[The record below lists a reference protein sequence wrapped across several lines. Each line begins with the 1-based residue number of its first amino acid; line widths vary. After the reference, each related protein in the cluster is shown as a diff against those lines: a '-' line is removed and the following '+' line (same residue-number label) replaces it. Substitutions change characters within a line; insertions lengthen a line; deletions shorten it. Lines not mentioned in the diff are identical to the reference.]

1 MSGAAARSCRADW
14 RSSRLPEQDFYS
26 RLLQGSNGA
35 WAGRGWTPLV
45 WPGSGCHKVWQRG
58 DAVAR
63 HNIFARPKVVDVEM
77 RKGFFSLSARASLLG
92 WIAKVP
98 L

>member
-1 MSGAAARSCRADW
+1 MATLVHYGAARCHPAYLILIFGRINKTILGAR
-14 RSSRLPEQDFYS
+14 
-26 RLLQGSNGA
+26 GGA
-35 WAGRGWTPLV
+35 
-45 WPGSGCHKVWQRG
+45 GCHKVWQRG

-63 HNIFARPKVVDVEM
+63 HNIFARPKVVNVEM